1 LTRGSRYIR
10 VDNIGVK
17 MIVPVDLKEVKL
29 PDFLIVGAARSAT
42 TSLFYYLKNYD
53 EIYMPIRKEPWFF
66 SYVNNPPGY
75 SSPGAYD
82 VVYKLEDYIDLFK
95 ASRGDQI
102 IGEASP
108 SYLFMHDTTIRNI
121 RDVYG
126 KHYKKLK
133 IIIVLRDPVERAYSH
148 YMMHKRGYREPLDFE
163 EAIAPETIAV
173 RLRDNWDIFY
183 DYVSCGLYY
192 AQVKAYLDE
201 FPEVK
206 VFLYDDLAGES
217 GKVLRELC
225 GFLGVD
231 FRDDVIFERLNKSG
245 VPRLGML
252 NKLINGSSLFKDF
265 LMAVIPEPVRKR
277 MKHKVYKFNMKP
289 LKMNPKQESYLS
301 SAFGKDIENLSRL
314 LNRDL
319 SKWLDA

>member
-1 LTRGSRYIR
+1 VGWYINI
-10 VDNIGVK
+10 DNVGAK
-17 MIVPVDLKEVKL
+17 MIVQVGLKGVKL

-42 TSLFYYLKNYD
+42 TSLYYYLKNYD
-53 EIYMPIRKEPWFF
+53 EIFMPVRKEPWFF

-95 ASRGDQI
+95 TSRSDQI

-121 RDVYG
+121 KDVYG
-126 KHYKKLK
+126 KPYEKLK
-133 IIIVLRDPVERAYSH
+133 IIIILRNPIERAYSH
-148 YMMHKRGYREPLDFE
+148 FMMHRRGYKEPLDFE
-163 EAIAPETIAV
+163 EAIAPETIAA

-183 DYVSCGLYY
+183 DYVRCGLYY

-201 FPEVK
+201 FPETK
-206 VFLYDDLAGES
+206 VVLYDDLVGES
-217 GKVLRELC
+217 SKVLRELC

-231 FRDDVIFERLNKSG
+231 FRGDIILERLNKSG

-265 LMAVIPEPVRKR
+265 LMAVIPEPVRKL

-289 LKMNPKQESYLS
+289 LKMNTKQEEYLS
-301 SAFGKDIENLSRL
+301 STFGKDIENLSRL
-314 LNRDL
+314 LKRDL
-319 SKWLDA
+319 SNWLQT